1 VSSMQQKER
10 WLVGGIFGGIGLIFV
25 AVGWALVL
33 QQSRLLARAVEVQGE
48 VLEAYV
54 ETATSVRGPDSHVAR
69 VRFQYVVRDTLW
81 TNDRVLPHEMRTS
94 SRKQMRQLASR
105 FPVGSAIPVWVDPE
119 DAERA
124 FLLKELLWLPY
135 VIALAPMLF
144 VLIGAAV
151 ALPAWWTLASA
162 VALLGPLWWHHAQL
176 PEPVPLWMQ
185 ACYAALLAVALI
197 VTVAMRRSAS
207 ARS

>member
-1 VSSMQQKER
+1 MSSMQQKER
-10 WLVGGIFGGIGLIFV
+10 WLVGSIFGGIGLIFV

-69 VRFQYVVRDTLW
+69 VRYQYVARDTLW

-151 ALPAWWTLASA
+151 ALPARGTLAST
-162 VALLGPLWWHHAQL
+162 VALLGPLWWHQTQL
-176 PEPVPLWMQ
+176 PEPMPGWML
-185 ACYAALLAVALI
+185 ACYAGLFLAGAVPL
-197 VTVAMRRSAS
+197 MLRR
-207 ARS
+207 R

>member
-1 VSSMQQKER
+1 MASMGSRER
-10 WLVGGIFGGIGLIFV
+10 WMVGGIFGGIGLMFV

-33 QQSRLLARAVEVQGE
+33 QQSRLLTRAVVVQGE

-69 VRFQYVVRDTLW
+69 VRYRYVLRDTLW
-81 TNDRVLPHEMRTS
+81 ENDRVLPHEMRTS

-105 FPVGSAIPVWVDPE
+105 FPVGSAIPVFVDPN

-151 ALPAWWTLASA
+151 ALPAWGTLTLGIG
-162 VALLGPLWWHHAQL
+162 LLGPMWWHQRML
-176 PEPVPLWMQ
+176 PEAMPGWIL
-185 ACYAALLAVALI
+185 ACYIGLLIAAAFPLLL
-197 VTVAMRRSAS
+197 RR
-207 ARS
+207 R